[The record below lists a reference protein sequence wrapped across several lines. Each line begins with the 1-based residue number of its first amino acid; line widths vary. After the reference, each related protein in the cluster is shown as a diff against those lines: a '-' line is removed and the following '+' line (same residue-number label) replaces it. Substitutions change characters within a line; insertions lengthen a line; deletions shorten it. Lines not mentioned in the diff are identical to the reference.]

1 LKLVYDLGKAN
12 VEHSVEHID
21 VEYIADDRRKES
33 LDGGFFS
40 LFGQA
45 QREEMEVIATE
56 TGDSCLALIRA

>member
-21 VEYIADDRRKES
+21 VAYIADDRRKES

-45 QREEMEVIATE
+45 QREEMEAVATE
-56 TGDSCLALIRA
+56 TEDSCLALIRA